1 MALPVPD
8 AGILI
13 TGISGD
19 KIQRLGLWDSPPLAD
34 DNHGKLAFIIQPF
47 GFRRFDQ
54 RLAVADL
61 GVRIADKKCRV
72 FRLGLSGFQ
81 AVGLEVQ
88 ANTNNLGWPRD
99 HRQKFDIGFS
109 EICRIGH
116 GGSPGVGEPAGCQG
130 MAQGL
135 DAPIGHPRAKIDNPT
150 AIIDHA
156 EAVPPGRSETREL
169 HGCPPRFKLPQW
181 RQTTISA
188 ILYDPRSRTLCVAA
202 KIYEDADAHGDA
214 VPPIQTQPM
223 RRALHGPG
231 GLPVDVKR
239 TRRKST
245 VGIAVENRRV
255 KIYAPKWVTLREI
268 QEIILR
274 RGPWI
279 DRQIQLQA
287 ARPITAE
294 RLFVDGETLPFLG
307 GQFTLKVG
315 VASRPSVVLSGGEI
329 VVSLLPEN
337 GMLPFDGEAFLA
349 GRGNDVRTQLMAWY
363 QSQAEEI
370 LTKATSHFANRLG
383 VVPSAITVRQYRS
396 QWGSCSISGHI
407 RLNRRVIFANR
418 EIAEY
423 VAAHEV
429 SHLQHH
435 DHSSRFWD
443 CVGALD
449 PEFREHRDWLREHG
463 STLNV

>member
-1 MALPVPD
+1 MAP
-8 AGILI
+8 
-13 TGISGD
+13 
-19 KIQRLGLWDSPPLAD
+19 KI
-34 DNHGKLAFIIQPF
+34 N
-47 GFRRFDQ
+47 
-54 RLAVADL
+54 
-61 GVRIADKKCRV
+61 
-72 FRLGLSGFQ
+72 
-81 AVGLEVQ
+81 
-88 ANTNNLGWPRD
+88 
-99 HRQKFDIGFS
+99 
-109 EICRIGH
+109 
-116 GGSPGVGEPAGCQG
+116 
-130 MAQGL
+130 
-135 DAPIGHPRAKIDNPT
+135 
-150 AIIDHA
+150 
-156 EAVPPGRSETREL
+156 
-169 HGCPPRFKLPQW
+169 
-181 RQTTISA
+181 
-188 ILYDPRSRTLCVAA
+188 
-202 KIYEDADAHGDA
+202 EDAANHGDA
-214 VPPIQTQPM
+214 VSPTQTQPM
-223 RRALHGPG
+223 RRALRGPG

-307 GQFTLKVG
+307 GQYTLRVG
-315 VASRPSVVLSGGEI
+315 VASRPSVVLNSDEI
-329 VVSLLPEN
+329 VVSLVPEA

-349 GRGNDVRTQLMAWY
+349 GRGDDVRTQLMAWY
-363 QSQAEEI
+363 QARAEAI
-370 LTKATSHFANRLG
+370 LTKATTHFAGLLG
-383 VVPSAITVRQYRS
+383 VVPSAITVRHYRS

-407 RLNRRVIFANR
+407 RLNRRVIFASR

-429 SHLQHH
+429 SHLEHH
-435 DHSSRFWD
+435 NHSSRFWD
-443 CVGALD
+443 CVDALD